1 MTFRSSVFLT
11 SRIIVPKTSATGSA
25 RRSLTGAVLCIA
37 LALIPL
43 VVVLTVSEGMIQ
55 GITGRLIGLS
65 SFHVQIAQYKSYA
78 DTAENFSA
86 LMEIRDD
93 VRSVPG
99 VTGAW
104 IERQGTVLAAGREGR
119 SGAVVRAV
127 EPSLFTENNAFRQYL
142 TVHDGVADLSAKNAA
157 LVGKKIAET
166 IGLSVGDTIRLI
178 SSYTNA
184 RGVTVPKVKS
194 FTVTGI
200 VSSGYQEIDA
210 LWVFIPLE
218 TGFDFLSTVAG
229 QVMVGVETA
238 DPYSSDLSAITRQI
252 QLKTPNG
259 FGIYKWQQVNV
270 AQYQNFSSTRVM
282 LLFVMFLIVLVAS
295 MSISS
300 ALVMLVLERRK
311 EIAVLKSMGASPA
324 GITASYILTGTF
336 AGFAGVVLGVPL
348 GLLCAVNA
356 NGILQFFEHVINLCT
371 KFVYI
376 ITEGNSYVPVQLLNP
391 EYYLESI
398 PVVIPFNQLFA
409 VSLGTI
415 LLSVLVSV
423 IPARNAGKEKPLEV
437 LRKV

>member
-1 MTFRSSVFLT
+1 MTFSSSAFLA
-11 SRIIVPKTSATGSA
+11 SRIIFPKTSATGSA
-25 RRSLTGAVLCIA
+25 RKSLAGAIVCIA

-65 SFHVQIAQYKSYA
+65 SFHVQVAQYKSYS
-78 DTAENFSA
+78 DTASNRSDLEDIASQ
-86 LMEIRDD
+86 
-93 VRSVPG
+93 VRQIPG

-104 IERQGTVLAAGREGR
+104 IERQGTVLAAGPAGR

-127 EPSLFTENNAFRQYL
+127 EPGLFTENQAFSQYL
-142 TVHDGVADLSAKNAA
+142 TVHEGSADLSGTTTA
-157 LVGKKIAET
+157 LVGQKIAGNL
-166 IGLSVGDTIRLI
+166 GLSVGDSLRLI
-178 SSYTNA
+178 SSSTNS
-184 RGVTVPKVKS
+184 RGVTVPKVKT
-194 FTVTGI
+194 FTVGGI

-210 LWVFIPLE
+210 LWVFIPLD
-218 TGFDFLSTVAG
+218 TGFDFLSSVAG
-229 QVMVGVETA
+229 QIIVGVETEDA
-238 DPYSSDLSAITRQI
+238 YSAGLNTITRQI
-252 QLKTPNG
+252 QMMCPNG
-259 FGIYKWQQVNV
+259 FGVYRWQQVNT
-270 AQYQNFSSTRVM
+270 AQYENFSSTRVM

-324 GITASYILTGTF
+324 GITISYVLTGTF
-336 AGFAGVVLGVPL
+336 AGTAGVALGVPL
-348 GLLCAVNA
+348 GLLAAVNV
-356 NGILQFFEHVINLCT
+356 NRILQFFEDLINLLT

-376 ITEGNSYVPVQLLNP
+376 ITEGNSYVPIQLLNP

-398 PVVIPFNQLFA
+398 PVIIPFNQLFA
-409 VSLGTI
+409 VALGTI

-423 IPARNAGKEKPLEV
+423 IPARNAGKEKPLAV